1 MNPEAAREENGVGRL
16 YYDVSSKS
24 LNKKNEELC
33 GDKVEVVRT
42 DDGVIV
48 VLSDGL
54 GSGVKANILAT
65 LTSKIIA
72 TMMQSGASL
81 EDTVDTIIHTLPVC
95 KVRHMAYSTFSILK
109 LSYDGKA
116 YLTEFDCPGCIYVH
130 DGVVYPIEYTTR
142 EVGGKTIKE
151 AVFDLECGDML
162 TLISDGVMYAG
173 IGAVLNLGWNW
184 ESVCDFL
191 QDNWQDEN
199 TSARMTAAL
208 IEACEDLYMRQPGD
222 DTTVATVKV
231 IPQQVVSLFS
241 GPPRLPQDDER
252 VVVDFMAPEGKKIVC
267 GGSSANLVA
276 RVLGRQVV
284 TDLSFDGDLPPI
296 AHIQGIDLVTEGVL
310 TIRQAN
316 AIVRR
321 FLDNPADAGSI
332 GQLDAHNGAA
342 MIARILLEECTH
354 LYLFIGKAINPAHQN
369 PNLPVD
375 LSIKIRLLEELADTL
390 RQAGK
395 IVRIRYY

>member
-1 MNPEAAREENGVGRL
+1 MSGRL
-16 YYDVSSKS
+16 YYDVTTKS
-24 LNKKNEELC
+24 LNKKGEELC
-33 GDKVEVVRT
+33 GDKVEIVRT
-42 DDGVIV
+42 DEDVIV

-72 TMMQSGASL
+72 TMMKAGATL

-109 LSYDGKA
+109 LTPEGTV
-116 YLTEFDCPGCIYVH
+116 YLTEFDCPGCIYTH
-130 DGVVYPIEYTTR
+130 DGVVYPIDYTTR

-162 TLISDGVMYAG
+162 TLVSDGVMYAG

-184 ESVCDFL
+184 ESVCEFL
-191 QDNWQDEN
+191 EDNWKDEN

-208 IEACEDLYMRQPGD
+208 LGACEDLYMRKPGD
-222 DTTVATVKV
+222 DTTVATVKA
-231 IPQQVVSLFS
+231 IPEQIVSLYS
-241 GPPRLPQDDER
+241 GPPRFPQDDER
-252 VVVDFMAPEGKKIVC
+252 AVVDFMSPDGLKIVC

-276 RVLGRQVV
+276 RVLGREVT
-284 TDLSFDGDLPPI
+284 TDLSYDDDLPPI
-296 AHIQGIDLVTEGVL
+296 AHIKGIDLVTEGVL

-316 AIVRR
+316 VIVKQV
-321 FLDNPADAGSI
+321 LQSPADAESLKL
-332 GQLDAHNGAA
+332 LDAQNGAA
-342 MIARILLEECTH
+342 MIARVLLERCTH
-354 LYLFIGKAINPAHQN
+354 LYMFIGKAINPAHQN

-375 LSIKIRLLEELADTL
+375 LSIKIRLLEDLADTL
-390 RQAGK
+390 RAAGK
-395 IVRIRYY
+395 VVKIRYY

>member
-1 MNPEAAREENGVGRL
+1 MSV
-16 YYDVSSKS
+16 YYDVTSKS

-33 GDKVEVVRT
+33 GDKVEVVNVE
-42 DDGVIV
+42 DGVIV

-54 GSGVKANILAT
+54 GSGVKANILST

-72 TMMQSGASL
+72 TMMRSGATL

-95 KVRHMAYSTFSILK
+95 KVRHVAYSTFAILK
-109 LSYDGKA
+109 LTTDGKA
-116 YLTEFDCPGCIYVH
+116 YLTEFDCPGCIHVH
-130 DGVVYPIEYTTR
+130 EGVAYPIEYTER

-151 AVFDLECGDML
+151 AAFDVEVGDVLAL
-162 TLISDGVMYAG
+162 TSDGVMYAG

-184 ESVCDFL
+184 ESVRDFL
-191 QDNWQDEN
+191 EENWKPDT
-199 TSARMTAAL
+199 TSARMTSAL
-208 IEACEDLYMRQPGD
+208 IGACEDLYMRQPGD
-222 DTTVATVKV
+222 DTTVATIRV

-241 GPPRLPQDDER
+241 GPPRFKQDDER
-252 VVVDFMAPEGKKIVC
+252 VVTDFMEPEGLKIVC

-276 RVLGRQVV
+276 RVLGREVT
-284 TDLSFDGDLPPI
+284 TDLNYDSDLPPI

-310 TIRQAN
+310 TIRQVN
-316 AIVRR
+316 V
-321 FLDNPADAGSI
+321 LVKNSLENPADPENIKA
-332 GQLDAHNGAA
+332 LDADNGAA
-342 MIARILLEECTH
+342 MIARILIEHCTH
-354 LYLFIGKAINPAHQN
+354 LYMFIGKAINPAHQN

-390 RQAGK
+390 KAAGK

>member
-1 MNPEAAREENGVGRL
+1 MNNRL
-16 YYDVSSKS
+16 FYDVTSKS

-72 TMMQSGASL
+72 TMMRSGASL

-109 LSYDGKA
+109 LNDDGKA
-116 YLTEFDCPGCIYVH
+116 YLAEFDCPGCIYVH
-130 DGVVYPIEYTTR
+130 DGVVYPIAYTER

-151 AVFDLECGDML
+151 ASFDLECGDML
-162 TLISDGVMYAG
+162 TMISDGVMYAG

-184 ESVCDFL
+184 ESVCDFI
-191 QDNWQDEN
+191 QDNCEDEN

-231 IPQQVVSLFS
+231 VPQQVVSLFS
-241 GPPRLPQDDER
+241 GPPRLKQEDER
-252 VVVDFMAPEGKKIVC
+252 VVVDFMSEEGLKVVC
-267 GGSSANLVA
+267 GGSSSNLVA
-276 RVLGRQVV
+276 RVLGREVV
-284 TDLSFDGDLPPI
+284 TELSYDGDLPPI
-296 AHIQGIDLVTEGVL
+296 AHIKGIDLVTEGVL
-310 TIRQAN
+310 TIRETN
-316 AIVRR
+316 ALVKK
-321 FLDNPADAGSI
+321 FLENPADTETI
-332 GQLDAHNGAA
+332 RQLDEHNGAA
-342 MIARILLEECTH
+342 MIARMLLERCTH
-354 LYLFIGKAINPAHQN
+354 LYMFIGKAINPAHQN

-375 LSIKIRLLEELADTL
+375 LSIKIRLLEELAQTL
-390 RQAGK
+390 RGAGK
-395 IVRIRYY
+395 IVKIRYY

>member
-1 MNPEAAREENGVGRL
+1 MSGRL
-16 YYDVSSKS
+16 YYDVTTKS
-24 LNKKNEELC
+24 LNKKGEELC
-33 GDKVEVVRT
+33 GDKVEIVRT
-42 DDGVIV
+42 DEDVIV

-72 TMMQSGASL
+72 TMMKAGATL

-109 LSYDGKA
+109 LTPEGTV
-116 YLTEFDCPGCIYVH
+116 YLTEFDCPGCIYTH
-130 DGVVYPIEYTTR
+130 DGVVYPIDYTTR

-184 ESVCDFL
+184 ESVCEFL
-191 QDNWQDEN
+191 EDNWKDEN

-208 IEACEDLYMRQPGD
+208 LGACEDLYMRKPGD
-222 DTTVATVKV
+222 DTTVATVKA
-231 IPQQVVSLFS
+231 IPEQIVSLYS
-241 GPPRLPQDDER
+241 GPPRFPQDDER
-252 VVVDFMAPEGKKIVC
+252 AVVDFMSPDGLKIVC

-276 RVLGRQVV
+276 RVLGREVT
-284 TDLSFDGDLPPI
+284 TDLSYDDDLPPI
-296 AHIQGIDLVTEGVL
+296 AHIKGIDLVTEGVL

-316 AIVRR
+316 VIVKQV
-321 FLDNPADAGSI
+321 LQSPADAESLKL
-332 GQLDAHNGAA
+332 LDAQNGAA
-342 MIARILLEECTH
+342 MIARVLLERCTH
-354 LYLFIGKAINPAHQN
+354 LYMFIGKAINPAHQN
-369 PNLPVD
+369 PHLPVD
-375 LSIKIRLLEELADTL
+375 LSIKIRLLEDRADTL
-390 RQAGK
+390 RAAGK
-395 IVRIRYY
+395 VVKIRYY